1 MHGRDRL
8 ASRNR
13 RGRSRRRG
21 GGARGAKVEYDALVI
36 GDGVGAAEVQHRRV
50 VEQRVA
56 RAQRRER
63 ARAGRAAEQRG
74 RGARSDS
81 AVGSQHA
88 RLARRVR
95 SAAQERGRAVRGGRR
110 VLQVDEVVTV
120 TPLSRQT
127 SSLTCG
133 STKW

>member
-63 ARAGRAAEQRG
+63 AHAARAARAPG
-74 RGARSDS
+74 PRSDS